1 MSSFQHNMKLWG
13 YDVIEV
19 VMVVLAPKFKCVYKF
34 IGGFDVSIEK
44 LVKLMMRGEKYFIP
58 DMLLLH

>member
-1 MSSFQHNMKLWG
+1 
-13 YDVIEV
+13 
-19 VMVVLAPKFKCVYKF
+19 MVVLAPKFKCVYKF